1 MDLGILTYPL
11 IALVAGLVVIGVTV
25 IWIYNRL
32 VTLRNRLLNALSQI
46 DVQLKRRFDLVPNLV
61 EATRAY
67 LVHEKSTLEEMARL
81 RGQGGGE
88 ISKNPKDQKT
98 PPTAAIQNDLALTR
112 AMGRFTAVVESYPD
126 LKANQTIADLMED
139 LSTVEN
145 RVAYARQAYNDA
157 VMEYNQTREMF
168 PAVLFASK
176 MGFEQ
181 AWLWWV
187 DAPSRNKPTL
197 ATL

>member
-1 MDLGILTYPL
+1 MALLLVLG
-11 IALVAGLVVIGVTV
+11 LVAIMV

-32 VTLRNRLLNALSQI
+32 VTLRNRLINALSQI
-46 DVQLKRRFDLVPNLV
+46 DVQLKRRYDLVPNLV
-61 EATRAY
+61 ESTRAY
-67 LVHEKSTLEEMARL
+67 LVHEKTTLEEMARL
-81 RGQGGGE
+81 RGLGTGQ
-88 ISKNPKDQKT
+88 INKNPREQKN
-98 PPTAAIQNDLALTR
+98 PPTEAIQNDLALSQ
-112 AMGRFTAVVESYPD
+112 AMGRFTAVVESYPE

-139 LSTVEN
+139 LSSVEN

-176 MGFEQ
+176 MGFER

-187 DAPSRNKPTL
+187 EAQSRAKPSL
-197 ATL
+197 ARL